1 LYILN
6 EKEYIREVL
15 VSKHK
20 PNDLTMGYFI
30 TLIAKYYC
38 SDDLGYEKLC
48 DIVKETLLEFNLEN
62 YQEYKYHN
70 KIVSVC
76 KNITNGTLE
85 KDFKEREFIPIY
97 ENELNVINSLKTDR
111 QKKIMFTFI
120 AVARYMDSEG
130 WINKKTSKGLSE
142 IFKLANVSLTT
153 EKRDELLHEL
163 YVDGYISFGK
173 KVDNLNIRV
182 KLDDSGD
189 VIYKVK
195 NFDNLGNQYIGNF
208 KKGYRQC
215 ANPECGRKIKIA
227 STTGRPK
234 LYCNECAKKIE
245 AENAIL
251 RKRKQR
257 EIGKCHEKLNL
268 ENT

>member
-1 LYILN
+1 
-6 EKEYIREVL
+6 
-15 VSKHK
+15 
-20 PNDLTMGYFI
+20 MGYFI
-30 TLIAKYYC
+30 TLIAKYYY
-38 SDDLGYEKLC
+38 SDDMDYDTLS
-48 DIVKETLLEFNLEN
+48 DTVKKTLLKFNLEN

-70 KIVSVC
+70 KIVSIC
-76 KNITNGTLE
+76 KGIVNGDVE
-85 KDFKEREFIPIY
+85 KTFKEREYIPIY

-111 QKKIMFTFI
+111 QKKIMFTFF

-130 WINKKTSKGLSE
+130 WINKKTSKGISE
-142 IFKLANVSLTT
+142 VFKLANVSLTT

-182 KLDDSGD
+182 QLDDTGEI
-189 VIYKVK
+189 VYKVK
-195 NFDNLGNQYIGNF
+195 DFENLGNQYIGNF

-215 ANPECGRKIKIA
+215 ANPGCGRKVKIT

-234 LYCNECAKKIE
+234 LYCDECAKKIE
-245 AENAIL
+245 AENATL

-257 EIGKCHEKLNL
+257 EIEKCHEKLNL
-268 ENT
+268 ENN